1 MSDYH
6 LIAIGAGTG
15 GLTVTK
21 LVARKGKKVAM
32 IERARPGGDC
42 LWTGCVPTKALV
54 HAAKVFYHAKHGEHL
69 GVIANDLSLDFSA
82 VRKHVIAS
90 QHEAGKVDSDEAIA
104 ANGVELIRGE
114 ARFIDAHTLDVDGRR
129 LTADYIVIA
138 TGGEPIAPPIPGL
151 ARVGFDTNVEA
162 VEWEALPKS
171 LVVIGGGPIGCEFGQ
186 VMNRFGVET
195 TILQSADRLLE
206 RDDHAASSLI
216 RALLEREGVAVH
228 TGSMIASVETEGGV
242 KHVRFASGGM
252 ERSVL
257 AERILVAAGRKP
269 EVESL
274 HLEAAGIEHNA
285 RGIVVDEGMRS
296 SQPHIFAVGDVA
308 GGYQFTHVAEA
319 QARLV
324 ANLINKPGRI
334 QKRFQKWSDRV
345 VPRVTYTDPEV
356 ASVGLTEEQARE
368 RYKGRA
374 KTWYLPLAEVDRAI
388 TMGQTDGF
396 FKVITAPGWQRRIP
410 GLSGAL
416 GDEIVG
422 ACLVGPNAG
431 ECLMSLVVAMKARLP
446 IGLVAWNMQ
455 AYPTLALGVRQVTG
469 MPFDGR

>member
-21 LVARKGKKVAM
+21 LVARRGKRVAM

-42 LWTGCVPTKALV
+42 LWTGCVPTKSLV
-54 HAAKVFYHAKHGEHL
+54 HAAKVFYQAKHGERL
-69 GVIANDLSLDFSA
+69 GIIANDLGLDFAA
-82 VRKHVIAS
+82 VRKHVLAS
-90 QHEAGKVDSDEAIA
+90 QREAGQVESDEAIA
-104 ANGVELIRGE
+104 ANGVDLIRGE
-114 ARFIDAHTLDVDGRR
+114 ARFIDAHTLDIDGRR
-129 LTADYIVIA
+129 VTADYFVIA
-138 TGGEPIAPPIPGL
+138 TGAEPVAPPIPGL
-151 ARVGFDTNVEA
+151 LEAGFDTNVQA
-162 VEWEALPKS
+162 VEWESLPKS

-186 VMNRFGVET
+186 MMNRFGVET

-206 RDDHAASSLI
+206 RDDIQAALVI
-216 RALLEREGVAVH
+216 RAIMEREGIAVH
-228 TGSMIASVETEGGV
+228 SGAMISSVERTRGGRL
-242 KHVRFASGGM
+242 VRFTVGDR
-252 ERSVL
+252 EQSVV

-269 EVESL
+269 EIDAL
-274 HLEAAGIEHNA
+274 NLDAAGVQHNA
-285 RGIVVDEGMRS
+285 RGIVVDGGMRS
-296 SQPHIFAVGDVA
+296 SRSHIFAVGDIA

-334 QKRFQKWSDRV
+334 QKRFQTWSNRV

-356 ASVGLTEEQARE
+356 ASVGLTEKQANE
-368 RYKGRA
+368 RYRGKERV
-374 KTWYLPLAEVDRAI
+374 WHLPLAAVDRAI
-388 TMGQTDGF
+388 TMGQTEGF

-416 GDEIVG
+416 GDEIAG

-431 ECLMSLVVAMKARLP
+431 ECLMPLVVAMKARLP
-446 IGLVAWNMQ
+446 IGLVAWSMQ

-469 MPFDGR
+469 MPFDK